1 MTSFQVAVTRRRQSV
16 LVFLGVFKRVSRRY
30 DDNPEETSCSEVE
43 MVAIGSQDPKRQSQ
57 RGYYNLH
64 SREASDPSILDH
76 IQRLPRPVQACR
88 STHQRMTTTMTQ
100 QPSSSSGSR
109 PSMAHYA
116 QMPQDARLISLIIAS
131 MGIEDIE
138 PGVEMM
144 LLEWANRK
152 YRVDSSDKIRSLL

>member
-1 MTSFQVAVTRRRQSV
+1 
-16 LVFLGVFKRVSRRY
+16 
-30 DDNPEETSCSEVE
+30 
-43 MVAIGSQDPKRQSQ
+43 
-57 RGYYNLH
+57 
-64 SREASDPSILDH
+64 
-76 IQRLPRPVQACR
+76 
-88 STHQRMTTTMTQ
+88 
-100 QPSSSSGSR
+100 
-109 PSMAHYA
+109 MAHYA